1 LWGTLW
7 NSRGFIEY
15 ILTSAT
21 VQHVGRSSHVA
32 LEVPMP
38 EKPSALNRRQFFARS
53 AIAVG
58 AGTLGTGLFAPLVA
72 RAASG
77 GDPPRRGGA
86 PGYGPL
92 HPVGDD
98 LALPAGFHY
107 RVISNEGDPMDDGFP
122 TPKAM
127 DGMST
132 FALSSGNVLL
142 VRNHEDNQAGAVF
155 RPRPAGSTSSTEGIL
170 NSILETHYGPRAFAY
185 DAYAGGGTT
194 TLEVEPHG
202 HRLLLRQHWS
212 LVGTLRNCAG
222 GPTPWGSWLSCEETL
237 ESSSATGYAHN
248 HGYIFEVP
256 IDTVPGI
263 PTAPV
268 PLNQLGRFA
277 HEAVAVDPA
286 TGIVYE
292 TEDQGDGSGFY
303 RFVPSV
309 RPTAPGDLAANG
321 GVLQMLKV
329 VGVNGYETAINQTIG
344 APLHVEWVTIPN
356 PDPTPATGAAGSAV
370 FTAGLALGGAR
381 FRRLEGC
388 WYANGLIFFDSTN
401 GGNMGFGQIWVY
413 DPSAETLTLLVE
425 SPLHDVFDG
434 PDNICVSPR
443 GGLIVCEDAGGAQ
456 FLRGIAP
463 SGEVFEFARNLR
475 NTIEFAG
482 SCFSPDGQTLFVN
495 LYGRANVR
503 TIQPYKSPVQIPV
516 GPERFERA
524 ATVAIWGP
532 WKSGPL

>member
-1 LWGTLW
+1 M
-7 NSRGFIEY
+7 SR
-15 ILTSAT
+15 
-21 VQHVGRSSHVA
+21 
-32 LEVPMP
+32 
-38 EKPSALNRRQFFARS
+38 KPPTLNRRQFFARS
-53 AIAVG
+53 GIAAG
-58 AGTLGTGLFAPLVA
+58 AATFGTGLFAPLVA
-72 RAASG
+72 RAASD
-77 GDPPRRGGA
+77 GDSRGHGRAA

-92 HPVGDD
+92 RPAGDD
-98 LALPAGFHY
+98 LALPEGFHY
-107 RVISNEGDPMDDGFP
+107 RVISNEGEPMDDGFP

-132 FALSSGNVLL
+132 FAVPNGNVLL

-155 RPRPAGSTSSTEGIL
+155 RPRPAGSTSPTDGIL
-170 NSILETHYGPRAFAY
+170 NSILETQYGPRAFAY

-202 HRLLLRQHWS
+202 HRRLVRQHWS

-222 GPTPWGSWLSCEETL
+222 GRTPWGSWLSCEETL
-237 ESSSATGYAHN
+237 EISSPAGYAQN

-256 IDTVPGI
+256 IDTAPGI
-263 PTAPV
+263 PALPV
-268 PLNQLGRFA
+268 PLKRLGRFA

-286 TGIVYE
+286 TGNVYE

-303 RFVPSV
+303 RFVPAV
-309 RPTAPGDLAANG
+309 KPTRPGDLAANG
-321 GVLQMLKV
+321 GVLKMLKV
-329 VGVNGYETAINQTIG
+329 VGADGYETAINQTVG
-344 APLHVEWVTIPN
+344 TPLRVEWVTISN
-356 PDPTPATGAAGSAV
+356 PDPTPPGDPAVFAAG
-370 FTAGLALGGAR
+370 FALGGAR

-388 WYANGLIFFDSTN
+388 WYANGLVFFDSTN

-413 DPSAETLTLLVE
+413 NPSAETLTLLVE
-425 SPLHDVFDG
+425 SPGHDVFDG

-443 GGLIVCEDAGGAQ
+443 GGMIVCEDAGGAQ

-482 SCFSPDGQTLFVN
+482 SCFSPDGRTLFVN

-503 TIQPYKSPVQIPV
+503 TTLPYKSPVQIPV
-516 GPERFERA
+516 GPEAFERA

-532 WKSGPL
+532 WKAGPL